1 MSDPRKQRS
10 TIRGLFKLM
19 IVTGIHFLWVMSGA
33 RLPVHCLPL
42 CSALILLFWV
52 VVPAGVFYGLK
63 LAANPPIIPFDPD
76 NENTPEFARSCIRTL
91 VPELRDLGFSVVAH
105 LRMQSPGSS
114 SQNWLTLFASVPRR
128 QTARLVTIHFPKKVL
143 TQTMTSLAFRTDF
156 SDGTRMITTNMGTR
170 SSPALSLSSPCDGT
184 RMITTNMGTPP
195 YIPQVG
201 IYIPQ
206 VGIRHGSIDL
216 PQIRHAAPLH
226 HVHEA
231 AILRFAGDG
240 LRTLPNL
247 IDPPSYLRASFQQD
261 EYENWVA
268 TGYIYLDE
276 QQGLYRPTWKG
287 VVLMGLKFSL
297 PIRFLRERLRA
308 WNASRLL
315 RELEIADQA

>member
-19 IVTGIHFLWVMSGA
+19 IYAGIHFLLVMSGA
-33 RLPVHCLPL
+33 RLLDHCLPL

-52 VVPAGVFYGLK
+52 VLPVEVFYGLK
-63 LAANPPIIPFDPD
+63 LAANPSIIPFDPD

-91 VPELRDLGFSVVAH
+91 VPELGVLGFSVVAH

-128 QTARLVTIHFPKKVL
+128 QTARLVTIHFPKKML
-143 TQTMTSLAFRTDF
+143 SQTMTSLAFHTDF
-156 SDGTRMITTNMGTR
+156 SDGTRTMT
-170 SSPALSLSSPCDGT
+170 SLGT
-184 RMITTNMGTPP
+184 RMITTNIGTPP
-195 YIPQVG
+195 
-201 IYIPQ
+201 YIPQ
-206 VGIRHGSIDL
+206 VGIRHGSINL

-247 IDPPSYLRASFQQD
+247 IDPPSYLRASFQQE
-261 EYENWVA
+261 EYENWV
-268 TGYIYLDE
+268 
-276 QQGLYRPTWKG
+276 
-287 VVLMGLKFSL
+287 VLL
-297 PIRFLRERLRA
+297 
-308 WNASRLL
+308 SRWP
-315 RELEIADQA
+315 